1 VAGRRR
7 TWLDGRVDVLLA
19 ALDEYGMS
27 ASVVSAA
34 ELIQERVQ
42 WVAAAPAGHAR
53 DGTQV
58 PDR

>member
-1 VAGRRR
+1 MVRLLRRQRGEDEVAGRRR

-27 ASVVSAA
+27 ASAVSAA

-42 WVAAAPAGHAR
+42 RVAA
-53 DGTQV
+53 
-58 PDR
+58 

>member
-1 VAGRRR
+1 MAGWRR
-7 TWLDGRVDVLLA
+7 TSLDSQADVLLA

-42 WVAAAPAGHAR
+42 
-53 DGTQV
+53 
-58 PDR
+58 